1 MKRFEVIRPKS
12 LQDSNYAEYEYCI
25 RWIGRDGSDYLYMF
39 YDAEFETQIKNNV
52 INQESS
58 TRIESLI
65 DSEQRNVTLKV
76 DNLSKNDLTVI
87 GQMFSN
93 KYVTRLLKNGSTER
107 YAPES
112 KSYKYRLMDLR
123 YSVEFTLIMSNL
135 VVWK

>member
-1 MKRFEVIRPKS
+1 
-12 LQDSNYAEYEYCI
+12 
-25 RWIGRDGSDYLYMF
+25 MF